1 MFFAIISG
9 ISIGLGMAISI
20 GPYFLFL
27 VNTSLQEGKIS
38 ASYLALGVAIN
49 DILYLSVA
57 YLSIHFFI
65 RDLSFINTSK
75 SLAGVFIMCYGL
87 YTIFKNTKIN
97 YKAKVEISPKDKLKN
112 ITKGFVFNGLNP
124 SVFVFWFITSG
135 ALVSKSNFTNAQSI
149 VAFVSIVFTTFS
161 CDLIKVRLA
170 DKFSPFLKERTIGF
184 ANRIVGF
191 ALVLVAVYLLFFN

>member
-57 YLSIHFFI
+57 YLSVKFH
-65 RDLSFINTSK
+65 N
-75 SLAGVFIMCYGL
+75 VVV
-87 YTIFKNTKIN
+87 KI
-97 YKAKVEISPKDKLKN
+97 
-112 ITKGFVFNGLNP
+112 
-124 SVFVFWFITSG
+124 
-135 ALVSKSNFTNAQSI
+135 
-149 VAFVSIVFTTFS
+149 
-161 CDLIKVRLA
+161 
-170 DKFSPFLKERTIGF
+170 
-184 ANRIVGF
+184 
-191 ALVLVAVYLLFFN
+191 